1 MRQLE
6 RELGKLSRKVARRIA
21 AGEIASLAVDEADV
35 FPILGKKRVHPEK
48 KIVAD
53 QVGLATGMY
62 YTPAGGD
69 IMFVEAMLM
78 RGKGEVV
85 LTGQLGDV
93 MKESARAAWTY
104 ARSHASALGIPDDA
118 FERDLHVHVPAG
130 AIPKDG
136 PSAGIAMATAIVSAL
151 SGVPA
156 RHDLAM
162 TGEITLSGRVLPIGG
177 LKEKVLGA
185 VRAGIRTIVLPKD
198 NEPDLADLPKEVR
211 DAARR
216 APRRRSRRGARRHAA
231 RGEARGRAPPPARG
245 RPGSAGGRRLEL
257 RRRLERVRTLG
268 SR

>member
-211 DAARR
+211 ALLDVHPVDDLGAAL
-216 APRRRSRRGARRHAA
+216 AVTLRGAKL
-231 RGEARGRAPPPARG
+231 
-245 RPGSAGGRRLEL
+245 AGGLL
-257 RRRLERVRTLG
+257 LLHGDGPAPQAGAV
-268 SR
+268 SH